1 METSEYSLLGWA
13 WTKYAFIFQCIL
25 NLLEIIEYTRNNS
38 YLSART
44 LTKLASKIIST
55 TRFFI
60 SNAFFIN
67 NAFFQLRFSVA
78 KRFHELSFLNTY
90 HSLMHHYTET
100 HFMFSIFVPM
110 SRPKSI
116 YVLTIWSIFHFQP
129 HFHCHWSN
137 NI

>member
-60 SNAFFIN
+60 SNTFFYKQH
-67 NAFFQLRFSVA
+67 FFYKQYPTEIA
-78 KRFHELSFLNTY
+78 KN
-90 HSLMHHYTET
+90 
-100 HFMFSIFVPM
+100 
-110 SRPKSI
+110 
-116 YVLTIWSIFHFQP
+116 
-129 HFHCHWSN
+129 
-137 NI
+137 